1 MTHDMA
7 KKFWNLYLEMA
18 SKGGAH
24 VNMLS
29 PTEDFKARAHAGEF
43 DTLTDDQYYKT
54 EEAAS
59 FWDYQPSQ
67 MAGIILLNAL
77 TRTDMSDVE
86 IDEIAGILA
95 DASVRTDYYTE
106 E

>member
-7 KKFWNLYLEMA
+7 KQFWNLYLGMA
-18 SKGGAH
+18 SKDGAH

-54 EEAAS
+54 EADAEEAA
-59 FWDYQPSQ
+59 
-67 MAGIILLNAL
+67 
-77 TRTDMSDVE
+77 
-86 IDEIAGILA
+86 
-95 DASVRTDYYTE
+95 
-106 E
+106 

>member
-7 KKFWNLYLEMA
+7 KQFWNLYLGMA
-18 SKGGAH
+18 SKDGAH

-54 EEAAS
+54 EAAS
-59 FWDYQPSQ
+59 LHKW
-67 MAGIILLNAL
+67 L
-77 TRTDMSDVE
+77 E
-86 IDEIAGILA
+86 
-95 DASVRTDYYTE
+95 
-106 E
+106 